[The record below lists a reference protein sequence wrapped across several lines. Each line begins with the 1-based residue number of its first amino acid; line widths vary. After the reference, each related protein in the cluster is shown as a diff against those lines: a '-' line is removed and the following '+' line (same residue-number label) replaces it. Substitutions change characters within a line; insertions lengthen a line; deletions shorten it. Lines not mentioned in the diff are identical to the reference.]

1 MTPERIVLIGLGGIG
16 SQLLPPLVRYLG
28 FRAGPRSRLVLVDGD
43 AYESGNASRQVF
55 PEAASGTNK
64 AEALAEAYRGDLVI
78 QAVGDY
84 LDEVNVAGLIRDGDV
99 VLLAVDNHWTRL
111 VVDRHSA
118 TLDEVTLISGG
129 NNEIDGNVQLVRRR
143 AGSFVD
149 GGLAEIHGEIGQAR
163 PEEFAVRNGCERQA
177 EERPQL
183 VVTNLMVASA
193 MLNCLWTVL
202 ERGSVDYSEV
212 YLDVV
217 ANAMRS
223 RSWLRQDQTAAWGG
237 GSTAR

>member
-28 FRAGPRSRLVLVDGD
+28 IRPEPRPRLVLVDGD
-43 AYESGNASRQVF
+43 AYEPANAARQIF
-55 PEAASGTNK
+55 PAAAIGTNK
-64 AEALAEAYRGDLVI
+64 AEALAEMHRGGSLVI
-78 QAVGDY
+78 QAVADY
-84 LDEVNVAGLIRDGDV
+84 LGDANVEELIRDGDV

-111 VVDRHSA
+111 VVDRHLA
-118 TLDEVTLISGG
+118 NLDEVTLISGG
-129 NNEIDGNVQLVRRR
+129 NDEIDGNVQLVRRR
-143 AGSFVD
+143 TGAFVD
-149 GGLAEIHGEIGQAR
+149 GGLAEIHREIGLAR
-163 PEEFAVRNGCERQA
+163 PEELAVRNGCVRQA
-177 EERPQL
+177 EEHPQL

-223 RSWLRQDQTAAWGG
+223 RSWLRQDQT
-237 GSTAR
+237 SV